1 MRISMDDLRYL
12 LKELNELTSE
22 DKYPYV
28 FYMAYGSYGLDK
40 IINDSRGARTIISL
54 TTKKDLYYQ
63 MRAFISGIYA
73 EKAYF
78 CTQK

>member
-12 LKELNELTSE
+12 LKELNELTNE

-28 FYMAYGSYGLDK
+28 FYRAYGSIALCK
-40 IINDSRGARTIISL
+40 IVNDGGGERTIFHL

-73 EKAYF
+73 EKER
-78 CTQK
+78 KEK